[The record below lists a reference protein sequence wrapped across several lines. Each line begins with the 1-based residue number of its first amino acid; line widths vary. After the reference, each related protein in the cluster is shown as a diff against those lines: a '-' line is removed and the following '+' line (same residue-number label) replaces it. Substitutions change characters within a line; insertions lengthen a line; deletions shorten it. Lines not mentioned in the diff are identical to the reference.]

1 MASILT
7 HKIPVIAGFLV
18 PVHGDVTQEQRAEVV
33 EYFHDLDILLLAGSA
48 GLENGS
54 NFELKGKFFDMA

>member
-7 HKIPVIAGFLV
+7 HKISVIAGSLV
-18 PVHGDVTQEQRAEVV
+18 PVHGNVAQEQRAEVV
-33 EYFHDLDILLLAGSA
+33 EYFHNLDTLLLAGSA

-54 NFELKGKFFDMA
+54 NLNAKFRI